1 MTESAPEAVGQD
13 SQSPVKRTPKGL
25 LPLIGAA
32 IVLLVIATN
41 VGNAV
46 WAKWI
51 ETNPIGLLA
60 LNSTNKY
67 LLGTSVNTDFWPFVI
82 VATLRLLVADP
93 LFYSLGYL
101 WGPQAL
107 HWAKRVFPG
116 IDPILDQFE
125 DDETGF
131 KKALN
136 PLVFLAPNNPICLLA
151 GVAAMPLRR
160 FILLNVTG
168 TIGRVLLFRFIGL
181 LLRDQIESVLET
193 VARYQGWFIR
203 GSILLVVAYLAW
215 QIIGR
220 RGLVG
225 GVESLSEE
233 FGDDDTP

>member
-1 MTESAPEAVGQD
+1 
-13 SQSPVKRTPKGL
+13 
-25 LPLIGAA
+25 
-32 IVLLVIATN
+32 
-41 VGNAV
+41 
-46 WAKWI
+46 
-51 ETNPIGLLA
+51 
-60 LNSTNKY
+60 
-67 LLGTSVNTDFWPFVI
+67 
-82 VATLRLLVADP
+82 
-93 LFYSLGYL
+93 
-101 WGPQAL
+101 
-107 HWAKRVFPG
+107 
-116 IDPILDQFE
+116 
-125 DDETGF
+125 
-131 KKALN
+131 
-136 PLVFLAPNNPICLLA
+136 
-151 GVAAMPLRR
+151 MPLRR